1 MTAYDMF
8 HVFMCGRDERIANVY
23 RCCLCLAS
31 SCDLPIMLCTTD
43 GLYTVFS
50 KYPHL
55 WDALATSSSDNSGYV
70 SKDQEGDT
78 VQNASKGPQPS
89 TTLTSKLIPH

>member
-23 RCCLCLAS
+23 RCYLCLAS

-50 KYPHL
+50 IYPHLWL
-55 WDALATSSSDNSGYV
+55 WDALATSSITAATLANIKRGTPFKKLV
-70 SKDQEGDT
+70 
-78 VQNASKGPQPS
+78 KGHSPP
-89 TTLTSKLIPH
+89 PHSQVN